1 MVLRHFKL
9 REQPFG
15 VTPDPRY
22 LYASATHREALSS
35 LLYGVE
41 SGLGFVTLIA
51 NPGMGKTTLLFEA
64 LRRMQETTRT
74 VFLFQTISTPID
86 LVRALLI
93 DLGVKDTQGTL
104 VELQTQLNE
113 VLVNQAASGKR
124 LILVIDEAQ
133 NLDESVLEAVRMLSN
148 FETAR
153 QKLMQIVLSGQLQ
166 FAEKLAQPKLLQ
178 LRQRISIFA
187 HLKPLSA
194 TETSAYIQH
203 RLRVAGGSADEPIF
217 TSSAM
222 TLIAEQSA
230 GIPRNINNICF
241 NALTLG
247 CALQRRTIDAD
258 VIREVLVDLDFESI
272 STPAE
277 AAPKRKAKAMRQT
290 AIQQTTS
297 RPTLSKLRA
306 VSVLAAICAIVS
318 LFGWLILQE
327 YRTLSSEGAVHANSN
342 ATPAVTVAPAVPI
355 QSLAPIAPIVRSV
368 SGTRPVKVRDGQ
380 SLYAICAETYGACR
394 PELLRK
400 IIKINPSISDPNH
413 IESGQKVVLPILL
426 PSAADNK

>member
-64 LRRMQETTRT
+64 LRRMQETTRN

-104 VELQTQLNE
+104 VELQTQLND
-113 VLVNQAASGKR
+113 VLVRQSASGKR
-124 LILVIDEAQ
+124 LVLVIDEAQ
-133 NLDESVLEAVRMLSN
+133 NLDDSVLEAVRMLSN

-153 QKLMQIVLSGQLQ
+153 QKLMQIVLAGQLQ
-166 FAEKLAQPKLLQ
+166 LAEKLAQPKLLQ

-194 TETSAYIQH
+194 SDTAAYIQH
-203 RLRVAGGSADEPIF
+203 RLRVAGYSSDEPLF
-217 TSSAM
+217 TSSAI
-222 TLIAEQSA
+222 TLIARQSA

-247 CALQRRTIDAD
+247 CALQRKTIDSEM
-258 VIREVLVDLDFESI
+258 IQEVLVDLDFQPDG
-272 STPAE
+272 TPSE
-277 AAPKRKAKAMRQT
+277 TPEHSAKVPRQ
-290 AIQQTTS
+290 ALAQQTTS
-297 RPTLSKLRA
+297 RPTLSRLRA
-306 VSVLAAICAIVS
+306 VSLSVAVCAIVV
-318 LFGWLILQE
+318 LFSWLIVQD
-327 YRTLSSEGAVHANSN
+327 YRALSADGAVQANSS
-342 ATPAVTVAPAVPI
+342 ATLPAKPAPAV
-355 QSLAPIAPIVRSV
+355 AIATQPSV
-368 SGTRPVKVRDGQ
+368 PVVEANTGTRMVQVRNGQ
-380 SLYAICAETYGACR
+380 SLYAICEETYRACS
-394 PELLRK
+394 PELLKK
-400 IIKINPSISDPNH
+400 IVKINPSISDPNH
-413 IESGQKVVLPILL
+413 IVSGQKVSLPILL
-426 PSAADNK
+426 PNSADNK

>member
-166 FAEKLAQPKLLQ
+166 FAEKLAQPRLLQ

-194 TETSAYIQH
+194 TETAAYIQH
-203 RLRVAGGSADEPIF
+203 RLRVAGGSADEPVF

-277 AAPKRKAKAMRQT
+277 AAPRYKAKAMRQT
-290 AIQQTTS
+290 ATQQTTS

-327 YRTLSSEGAVHANSN
+327 YRTLSSEGAVQAKSS
-342 ATPAVTVAPAVPI
+342 ATPVVTVAPTVPI
-355 QSLAPIAPIVRSV
+355 QPLAPIVGSV

-380 SLYAICAETYGACR
+380 SLYAICTEIYGACR
-394 PELLRK
+394 PELLKK

-413 IESGQKVVLPILL
+413 IESGQKIVLPILL
-426 PSAADNK
+426 PNAADNK